1 MKRPFVTEA
10 QMEKIV
16 RQFPTPFHLYD
27 ETGIRETARRLK
39 AAFAWNP
46 GFKEYFAVK
55 ANPNPA
61 ILKILREEG
70 CGADCSSLTE
80 LMLADKCGFTG
91 SEIMFS
97 SNDTPAEEFQL
108 AAKLGAT
115 ITVFTVVDG
124 EEFVLQDEFETLTED
139 VRIERIEPGET
150 VSHEWVFDGTLEA
163 ARHGREEADGTYR
176 RKAAPK
182 GVYSIRV
189 STGEVIENAFE
200 LK

>member
-1 MKRPFVTEA
+1 MKKMMFCLFLCAALALCGCGEEGIPSDYVSVPHAEAYEVEVECPSVVTAGE
-10 QMEKIV
+10 EFRIKV
-16 RQFPTPFHLYD
+16 TSTNVSGKTLW
-27 ETGIRETARRLK
+27 RET
-39 AAFAWNP
+39 
-46 GFKEYFAVK
+46 
-55 ANPNPA
+55 
-61 ILKILREEG
+61 
-70 CGADCSSLTE
+70 CSSLY
-80 LMLADKCGFTG
+80 
-91 SEIMFS
+91 
-97 SNDTPAEEFQL
+97 
-108 AAKLGAT
+108 KLGAT